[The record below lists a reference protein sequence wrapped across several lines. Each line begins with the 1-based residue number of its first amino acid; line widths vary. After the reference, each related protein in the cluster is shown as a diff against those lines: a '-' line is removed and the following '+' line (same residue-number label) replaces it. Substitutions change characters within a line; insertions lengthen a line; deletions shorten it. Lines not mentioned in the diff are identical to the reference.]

1 MFIYNPFTVYVN
13 GQIVEE
19 KWGWDV
25 DTMSYIDFTKV
36 ISSLGYKSFKCL
48 WYRDPQ
54 KALCTGLKPLN
65 CDFDILQLAED
76 VSGFDVVEVY
86 VDERVFEK
94 SGKKKLNDF
103 KGDGV
108 VVIDGVEAKAVVK
121 GEDEAEVQVDE
132 QGLVEVQVQ
141 GEDEASVIGC
151 C

>member
-1 MFIYNPFTVYVN
+1 
-13 GQIVEE
+13 
-19 KWGWDV
+19 
-25 DTMSYIDFTKV
+25 MSYIDFTKM
-36 ISSLGYKSFKCL
+36 INSPRYKSFKFL
-48 WYRDPQ
+48 WYRDPR
-54 KALCTGLKPLN
+54 KALCRGLKPLN
-65 CDFDILQLAED
+65 CDSDILQLVED

-86 VDERVFEK
+86 VDEGVFEK

-103 KGDGV
+103 KGYEV
-108 VVIDGVEAKAVVK
+108 VIIDGVEAEAVVE